1 MHGLHF
7 QITGH
12 NVNARMPNGQYP
24 LSPTGT
30 QYLLLDTSNVSKVKS
45 LQLRLDKRFAHRFA
59 ASVGYTYGHI
69 NEIAGGAFGG
79 SQLSNAYDLWADWGP
94 SGNDIRH
101 RLTMNAQYELPYG
114 IQLGG
119 VYQYSSGAPYNIIT
133 GNDDN
138 RDLAVTDRP
147 AGVGYTSGRGAD
159 SRQFDLR
166 TSKKFQLHEKFRA
179 ELLWE
184 MYNVF
189 NTVNFL
195 QYTGNMRSSLF
206 GNPSQAR
213 DPFQGQI
220 GLKLTF

>member
-1 MHGLHF
+1 
-7 QITGH
+7 
-12 NVNARMPNGQYP
+12 
-24 LSPTGT
+24 
-30 QYLLLDTSNVSKVKS
+30 
-45 LQLRLDKRFAHRFA
+45 
-59 ASVGYTYGHI
+59 
-69 NEIAGGAFGG
+69 
-79 SQLSNAYDLWADWGP
+79 
-94 SGNDIRH
+94 IRH
-101 RLTMNAQYELPYG
+101 RVTLNALFELPLG

-119 VYQYSSGAPYNIIT
+119 VLQYSSAAPYNIIT

-147 AGVGYTSGRGAD
+147 AGGGYNSPRGETN
-159 SRQFDLR
+159 QKFDLR
-166 TSKKFQLHEKFRA
+166 TPKKFQIHEKIRA

-195 QYTGNMRSSLF
+195 QYTGNMKSSLF
-206 GNPSQAR
+206 GKPSQAR